1 MDQGFRAGGLA
12 VPSDFSSAAMQR
24 FGIGV
29 AEFELDMLAVC
40 LDGFATDAKLFRD
53 LTAAVPSRNQCEH
66 RHLAIAEDIDT
77 AWKVATTG
85 KLLHREGS
93 DCLAGVDLA
102 RQDSLNRVH

>member
-53 LTAAVPSRNQCEH
+53 LTAAVPS
-66 RHLAIAEDIDT
+66 
-77 AWKVATTG
+77 
-85 KLLHREGS
+85 S
-93 DCLAGVDLA
+93 D
-102 RQDSLNRVH
+102 

>member
-40 LDGFATDAKLFRD
+40 LDRFAADAKFFRD
-53 LTAAVPSRNQCEH
+53 LTGAMPTRNQREH
-66 RHLAIAEDIDT
+66 RH
-77 AWKVATTG
+77 WF
-85 KLLHREGS
+85 
-93 DCLAGVDLA
+93 
-102 RQDSLNRVH
+102 